1 MSNRFIIE
9 EWQSDIR
16 SMAAEFAESDMDPS
30 DYAWECADGCQWSIY
45 YAHAWDLVIAMREHD
60 RRALSAAEC
69 SYSDLYGNYGDDAS
83 LDLDTRMTRLAY
95 LMTHAALW
103 DALAEMGVAA

>member
-1 MSNRFIIE
+1 MSNQIEIIQ

-16 SMAAEFAESDMDPS
+16 SMAAEFADSDQDPS

-45 YAHAWDLVIAMREHD
+45 YSHAWDLVSAMRSYD
-60 RRALSAAEC
+60 RAVLDAAE
-69 SYSDLYGNYGDDAS
+69 SDYGDVFTDDS
-83 LDLDTRMTRLAY
+83 ETSTDTRMTRLAY

-103 DALAEMGVAA
+103 DALQEMGVAA

>member
-1 MSNRFIIE
+1 MSSTYETFK

-16 SMAAEFAESDMDPS
+16 SMAAEFADSDMDPS
-30 DYAWECADGCQWSIY
+30 DYAWECADGCQWAIY
-45 YAHAWDLVIAMREHD
+45 YAQAWDLVLAMREHD
-60 RRALSAAEC
+60 RRALDAAEL
-69 SYSDLYGNYGDDAS
+69 DYGDFDFGEYDSAS
-83 LDLDTRMTRLAY
+83 LDTRMTRLAY